1 MEKEL
6 ELKFTKLENSRLQLL
21 EQLKHVDTNKLS
33 ISPSHN
39 KWSVAQVIYHLNTAE
54 SLSTIYVSKKMKDI
68 NNIKVTGAIEWF
80 KLLLVKIAFILPFKY
95 KAPAVLGDMP
105 KEINYSDI
113 INKWE
118 ETRKNL
124 RQLLNSIPDEL
135 LRKNIFKQPAAGRLN
150 IYQMIDFMQA
160 HFNRHKKQIE
170 ALIKAK

>member
-6 ELKFTKLENSRLQLL
+6 EIKFTELENSRLQLL
-21 EQLKHVDTNKLS
+21 ELLNRADKNKLS
-33 ISPSHN
+33 VSPAPN
-39 KWSVAQVIYHLNTAE
+39 KWSVVQVIYHLNAAE
-54 SLSTIYVSKKMKDI
+54 SLSTLYVSKKMKDI
-68 NNIKVTGAIEWF
+68 NNIRVTGAIEWF
-80 KLLLVKIAFILPFKY
+80 KLLLVKIAFVLPFKY

-105 KEINYSDI
+105 ADVNYNDI

-124 RQLLNSIPDEL
+124 RALLNTIPEEL

-160 HFNRHKKQIE
+160 HFKRHKKQIDN
-170 ALIKAK
+170 LIK